1 MKNKESI
8 IKKLKDFF
16 IKYQEIIF
24 LILPFIFL
32 DFSLQLMG
40 SEIFYF
46 PLALLMP
53 SLFTAIWLFLMISI
67 CLNLNK
73 KAGFSIYIIFL
84 VIAFLLFL
92 VNGVYYST
100 TYNFFDFSLLGLA
113 NEASSYILD
122 AIKNTSIF
130 VYASIIIF
138 IFLAVIAIKI
148 FPNTKKSDFKK
159 IGITFLIFIAIH
171 TCLPILYG
179 PSNQDLS
186 WNTWKNA
193 QNVYSR
199 FNDSNKSFSITG
211 LYEYSFR
218 NFYVTYFKPK
228 ETINETEMNFLN
240 QEYSFV
246 EAGNTNAYTGLFKD
260 NNVLFVQLEGI
271 DDWLLTED
279 VMPTLYSM
287 LDNSINFTNHYSY
300 YNGGGSTFNS
310 EFAVN
315 TGFITPITYN
325 RNAYTFNKNTFNYSL
340 ANLFKNENYIVN
352 AFHMN
357 SREYYSRGINYDNWG
372 YDNYYSLKDMN
383 TYLDLSYQ
391 LDTELIKNE
400 EFYDLLFKQ
409 NNLFANYLITYSNHM
424 PFSTKNGV
432 CKQLL
437 NKDLENGLISKDDI
451 VNISEEDCIK
461 RQAKETD
468 DMLALILEALEVNNL
483 ADNTVLVIFSDH
495 YLYTI
500 DDKNILEKYKETS
513 NNLINKTP
521 FLIYKKNLKKVNVT
535 DVTSQ
540 LDILPTVLNLFG
552 INYIKDYYIGSDA
565 LDKNY
570 EGLVFFNDLSW
581 YDGNCYVEIDGI
593 NNECSVSKDYLEEKS
608 NYVNYIIQKN
618 DLTLKYD
625 YFKKLEENIN
635 KLKRIEN

>member
-1 MKNKESI
+1 MKNNTESI
-8 IKKLKDFF
+8 IKKIKNFF

-24 LILPFIFL
+24 LILPFVLL
-32 DFSLQLMG
+32 DVSLQLLG

-46 PLALLMP
+46 PLFLLMP
-53 SLFTAIWLFLMISI
+53 SLFTAIWLFLMMSI

-73 KAGFSIYIIFL
+73 KLGLTIYLIFL
-84 VIAFLLFL
+84 VIAFILFL
-92 VNGVYYST
+92 ANGVYYST
-100 TYNFFDFSLLGLA
+100 TSNFFDFSLLGLA
-113 NEASSYILD
+113 SEAESYILD
-122 AIKNTSIF
+122 AIKNTNIL
-130 VYASIIIF
+130 VYVSIIVF
-138 IFLAVIAIKI
+138 VFLAVIAIKI
-148 FPNTKKSDFKK
+148 FPNNNKNNFKK
-159 IGITFLIFIAIH
+159 IGFTFLVFLVIHAI
-171 TCLPILYG
+171 LPTLYG
-179 PSNQDLS
+179 PSNKDLS

-193 QNVYSR
+193 KNVYLR

-218 NFYVTYFKPK
+218 NFYVTFLKPK
-228 ETINETEMNFLN
+228 EPANETELEFLN

-246 EAGNTNAYTGLFKD
+246 EAGNTNAYTGLFKG
-260 NNVLFVQLEGI
+260 NNVIFVQLEGI
-271 DDWLLTED
+271 DNWLVTEET
-279 VMPTLYSM
+279 MPTLYSM

-325 RNAYTFNKNTFNYSL
+325 RNAYTFNKNTFTYSL
-340 ANLFKNENYIVN
+340 ANLLKNETYAVN

-383 TYLDLSYQ
+383 IYLDSSYQ

-400 EFYDLLFKQ
+400 EFYELLFKQ
-409 NNLFANYLITYSNHM
+409 EGLFANYIISYSNHM
-424 PFSTKNGV
+424 PFSAKSGV

-437 NKDLENGLISKDDI
+437 NNDLKDKIISKDDI
-451 VNISEEDCIK
+451 LEMTEEDCIK

-468 DMLALILEALEVNNL
+468 DMLMLILEALEDNNL

-495 YLYTI
+495 YLYTV
-500 DDKNILEKYKETS
+500 DDKSILDNYKETD
-513 NNLINKTP
+513 NNLINHTP

-552 INYIKDYYIGSDA
+552 INYIKDYYIGNDA

-570 EGLVFFNDLSW
+570 EGIVFFNDYSW
-581 YDGNCYVEIDGI
+581 YDGSCYVENGEVKNKCII
-593 NNECSVSKDYLEEKS
+593 AKELLEEKN

-618 DLTLKYD
+618 DFTLKYN
-625 YFKKLEENIN
+625 YFEKLKKLLNN
-635 KLKRIEN
+635 

>member
-1 MKNKESI
+1 MKNNTESI
-8 IKKLKDFF
+8 IKKIKIFF

-24 LILPFIFL
+24 LILPFVLL
-32 DFSLQLMG
+32 DVSLQLLG

-46 PLALLMP
+46 PLFLLMP
-53 SLFTAIWLFLMISI
+53 SLFTAIWLFLIMSI

-73 KAGFSIYIIFL
+73 KLGFTIYLIFL
-84 VIAFLLFL
+84 VIAFILFL
-92 VNGVYYST
+92 ANGVYYST
-100 TYNFFDFSLLGLA
+100 TSNFFDFSLLGLA
-113 NEASSYILD
+113 SEAESYILD
-122 AIKNTSIF
+122 AIKNTNIL
-130 VYASIIIF
+130 VYASIIVF
-138 IFLAVIAIKI
+138 VFLAVIAIKI
-148 FPNTKKSDFKK
+148 FPNNNKNNFKK
-159 IGITFLIFIAIH
+159 IGLTFLVFLVIHAI
-171 TCLPILYG
+171 LPILYG
-179 PSNQDLS
+179 PSNKDLS

-193 QNVYSR
+193 KNVYLR

-218 NFYVTYFKPK
+218 NFYVTFLKPK
-228 ETINETEMNFLN
+228 EPANETELEFLN

-246 EAGNTNAYTGLFKD
+246 EAGNTNAYTGLFKG
-260 NNVLFVQLEGI
+260 NNVIFVQLEGI
-271 DDWLLTED
+271 DNWLVTEET
-279 VMPTLYSM
+279 MPTLYSM

-325 RNAYTFNKNTFNYSL
+325 RNAYTFNKNTFTYSL
-340 ANLFKNENYIVN
+340 ANLLKNENYAVN

-383 TYLDLSYQ
+383 IYLDSSYQ

-400 EFYDLLFKQ
+400 EFYELLFKQ
-409 NNLFANYLITYSNHM
+409 EGLFANYIISYSNHM
-424 PFSTKNGV
+424 PFSAKSGV

-437 NKDLENGLISKDDI
+437 NNDLKNKIISKDDI
-451 VNISEEDCIK
+451 LEMTEEDCIK

-468 DMLALILEALEVNNL
+468 DMLMLILEALEDNNL

-495 YLYTI
+495 YLYTV
-500 DDKNILEKYKETS
+500 DDKSILDNYKETS
-513 NNLINKTP
+513 NNLINHTP

-552 INYIKDYYIGSDA
+552 INYIKDYYIGNDA

-570 EGLVFFNDLSW
+570 EGIVFFNDYSW
-581 YDGNCYVEIDGI
+581 YDGNCYVENGEVKNKCLIVK
-593 NNECSVSKDYLEEKS
+593 ELLEEKN

-618 DLTLKYD
+618 DFTLKYN
-625 YFKKLEENIN
+625 YFEKLKKLLNH
-635 KLKRIEN
+635 